1 MEAEAVEIFYDLSCQ
16 DKKCEQDI
24 DKIILTRWNNFMM
37 KGSFRYSS
45 IRQRWME
52 GEIFVLIP
60 SSHFRYNIDKVLEK
74 VLPGKFSFLVQ
85 YQPNRSSNRRP
96 PESMTSVLQDF
107 NVNQFNFTKVNKEKE
122 VVAMLS
128 NSTECTSKDVIII
141 NVSPIDIGHCLL
153 VPQLD
158 SCLPQVV
165 FYFLII
171 VNNTN

>member
-1 MEAEAVEIFYDLSCQ
+1 
-16 DKKCEQDI
+16 
-24 DKIILTRWNNFMM
+24 
-37 KGSFRYSS
+37 
-45 IRQRWME
+45 ME
-52 GEIFVLIP
+52 GERFVLIHC
-60 SSHFRYNIDKVLEK
+60 SHFRYNIDKVLEK
-74 VLPGKFSFLVQ
+74 VLTGKFSFLVQ

-96 PESMTSVLQDF
+96 PQSMTSVLQEF
-107 NVNQFNFTKVNKEKE
+107 NADQFNFTKVKKEKE
-122 VVAMLS
+122 VVATLS
-128 NSTECTSKDVIII
+128 DSTEPSGLISKDVIII